1 MPPAD
6 EERQAQ
12 GREVKLDGAV
22 DYHHGRI
29 PPARLDY
36 ARLIAPLG
44 RAATAIGR
52 YDAMLG
58 TLHNKEL
65 LLAPLRQ
72 QEAIVSSRIEGT
84 IATLDELLT
93 LEASEDDG
101 SPGTQDKQ
109 APRHEVIEVRAYTR
123 ALHHAQRAMAE
134 ENLPIC
140 GRLIREAHRHMLF
153 SGRGGDKR
161 PGEFRTGQNYISD
174 GQSRKIRFVPI
185 EEPRLEAGFKAFED
199 YINDETVE
207 PLIQTA
213 VSHAEFEALH
223 PFDDGNGRIGRMIV
237 TLNLWNKG
245 LIGGPHFYVS
255 SRIEARRDEYID
267 RLRAVSADDAWTEWC
282 IFFLDVLAAQAKEN
296 LEIASRIAALYEE
309 MKKTFATTL
318 KSHWATLALDTI
330 FAKPVFWN
338 AAFTA
343 NSSIPKQT
351 AARFTKRLAEAGLL
365 ETPIPAS
372 GSRSAL
378 HAFEPLLRLVR
389 G

>member
-1 MPPAD
+1 MPPVD
-6 EERQAQ
+6 EERKGQ

-22 DYHHGRI
+22 GYHHGRF
-29 PPARLDY
+29 PPATLDF
-36 ARLIAPLG
+36 ARLIGPLR

-65 LLAPLRQ
+65 LLAPLRH
-72 QEAIVSSRIEGT
+72 QEAVVSSRIEGT
-84 IATLDELLT
+84 VATLDEVLT

-101 SPGTQDKQ
+101 GDGAQGKQ
-109 APRHEVIEVRAYTR
+109 APRPEALEVRAYTR
-123 ALHHAQRAMAE
+123 ALRYAQRAMADE
-134 ENLPIC
+134 HLPIC

-161 PGEFRTGQNYISD
+161 PGEFRNGQNYISD
-174 GQSRKIRFVPI
+174 GQSGKIRFVPI
-185 EEPRLEAGFKAFED
+185 EAPHLEAGFKAFEE
-199 YINDETVE
+199 YVNDATVE

-213 VSHAEFEALH
+213 VSHAEFESLH

-282 IFFLDVLAAQAKEN
+282 VFFLDVLEAQANEN
-296 LEIASRIAALYEE
+296 LEIATSIAALYEE
-309 MKKTFATTL
+309 MKGIFADRL
-318 KSHWATLALDTI
+318 HSRWAMQALDTI
-330 FAKPVFWN
+330 FAKPLFWN

-343 NSSIPKQT
+343 HGGIPKQT
-351 AARFTKRLAEAGLL
+351 AARFTKLLAEAGLL
-365 ETPIPAS
+365 ATVIPAS
-372 GSRSAL
+372 GRRSAL
-378 HAFEPLLRLVR
+378 YAFEPLLRLVR
-389 G
+389 H